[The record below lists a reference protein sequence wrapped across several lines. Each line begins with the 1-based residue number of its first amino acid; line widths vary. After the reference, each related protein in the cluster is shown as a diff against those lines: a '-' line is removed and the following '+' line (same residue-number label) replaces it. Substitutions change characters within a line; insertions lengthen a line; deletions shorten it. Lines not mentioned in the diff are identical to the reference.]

1 MFRNLFKSGIFQDQ
15 ISVVLLGGAFV
26 IIAFILAIHLYNTSI
41 IITKFDSP
49 SATNEQR
56 IDFFREINASN
67 LNLFSIVLTLFGA
80 WVGAVLAFYF
90 GSKSLDKAYSSLSQA
105 QNSIDKIVTDGRL
118 AGIKVSGVIAKNPES
133 LKLLKFKFT
142 DKINKIVTDAKENN
156 YKFVMIT
163 GESGQEVL
171 GMLFIS
177 DLLKV
182 KSEADLLNVEES
194 LQDFIKN
201 NEIKDDITKAKWDI
215 QGVKNF
221 VTVNMDDT
229 LKNVVDK
236 MKGLDDSL
244 SVRAVV
250 IEKNVPQAI
259 ITYDMISKEL
269 QG

>member
-1 MFRNLFKSGIFQDQ
+1 MFGNLFKSGIFQDQ

-26 IIAFILAIHLYNTSI
+26 IIAFILAIHVYNTSI
-41 IITKFDSP
+41 IITKFDNA
-49 SATNEQR
+49 SAPNEER
-56 IDFFREINASN
+56 IDFFREVNASN
-67 LNLFSIVLTLFGA
+67 LNLFSIILTLFGA

-90 GSKSLDKAYSSLSQA
+90 GTKSIDRAYSSLSQA
-105 QNSIDKIVTDGRL
+105 QNSIDKIMTDGKL
-118 AGIKVSGVIAKNPES
+118 TGIRVSEVIAKNPDS

-142 DKINKIVTDAKENN
+142 EKINRIVIDAKENN

-171 GMLFIS
+171 GLLFIS

-194 LQDFIKN
+194 LQEFMKN
-201 NEIKDDITKAKWDI
+201 NEIKDDITKAKWEI

-250 IEKNVPQAI
+250 IEKNAPLAI

-269 QG
+269 QR